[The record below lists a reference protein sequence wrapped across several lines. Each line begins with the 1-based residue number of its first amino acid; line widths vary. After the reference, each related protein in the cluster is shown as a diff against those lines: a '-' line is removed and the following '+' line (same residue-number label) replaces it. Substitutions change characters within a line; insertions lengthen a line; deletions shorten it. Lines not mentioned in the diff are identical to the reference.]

1 MTMKPGFDEAETLPA
16 DATHRSS
23 ALSDPLDADTLWQML
38 LEAARAAVNRDP
50 LLSAL
55 YRHILLEV
63 PNFASALARV
73 IADTLTT
80 PQLPERAA
88 RERVEALLDRH
99 PAIVT
104 AAERDLVALLRED
117 AAIPEPFTPLLF
129 FPGYRAVQC
138 HRIAHQWWLGGLT
151 DLASHLQYRT
161 AVQFSADIHP
171 AATLGAGLF
180 VDHGAGIVIGET
192 AVVEDDVTIFHG
204 VTLGSSGKVW
214 GDRHPKVRRGAFL
227 GAGATILGNIEI
239 GQDAR
244 IGAAAVV
251 TRSVAAGATVIGPAA
266 RPR

>member
-1 MTMKPGFDEAETLPA
+1 MKPRFDTEQTGPA
-16 DATHRSS
+16 DTGHRPIPFSNPI
-23 ALSDPLDADTLWQML
+23 DTDALWQTL
-38 LEAARAAVNRDP
+38 LEAAKSAMNRDT

-55 YRHILLEV
+55 YRHALLEV
-63 PNFASALARV
+63 PDFASALARV
-73 IADTLTT
+73 IAETLTT
-80 PQLPERAA
+80 PQLPEEAA
-88 RERVEALLDRH
+88 RKRVEALLDRH
-99 PAIVT
+99 PAIAR

-138 HRIAHQWWLGGLT
+138 HRIAHQWWLDGLT

-204 VTLGSSGKVW
+204 VTLGSSGKVS

-239 GQDAR
+239 GEDAR
-244 IGAAAVV
+244 IGAAAIV
-251 TRSVAAGATVIGPAA
+251 TRSVAAGTTVIGTAA